1 MAKELRFGDDAR
13 LQMLAGVNALADAVQ
28 VTMGPRGRNVVL
40 EKSFQLALKTIKL
53 TTDLSKINRVLA
65 DQLLRSGTSVGANLS
80 EAQAAI
86 TKREFIAKVAIAAK
100 EVRETKYWLL
110 LITQSDLIKR
120 DLEMEEL
127 VDEIIRLTTKIIK
140 SSQQNN

>member
-1 MAKELRFGDDAR
+1 MYEQKK
-13 LQMLAGVNALADAVQ
+13 
-28 VTMGPRGRNVVL
+28 NVVL

-120 DLEMEEL
+120 DLELEEL
-127 VDEIIRLTTKIIK
+127 VDEIIRLTTKIVK
-140 SSQQNN
+140 SSQQNNQFQQELIIKN

>member
-1 MAKELRFGDDAR
+1 MYEQKK
-13 LQMLAGVNALADAVQ
+13 
-28 VTMGPRGRNVVL
+28 NVVL

-140 SSQQNN
+140 SSQQNNQFQQELNIKH

>member
-1 MAKELRFGDDAR
+1 MYEEKK
-13 LQMLAGVNALADAVQ
+13 
-28 VTMGPRGRNVVL
+28 NVVL

-110 LITQSDLIKR
+110 LVTQSDLIKR
-120 DLEMEEL
+120 DLELEEL
-127 VDEIIRLTTKIIK
+127 VDEIIRLTTKIVK

>member
-1 MAKELRFGDDAR
+1 M
-13 LQMLAGVNALADAVQ
+13 
-28 VTMGPRGRNVVL
+28 
-40 EKSFQLALKTIKL
+40 
-53 TTDLSKINRVLA
+53 
-65 DQLLRSGTSVGANLS
+65 S

-110 LITQSDLIKR
+110 LVTQSDLIKR
-120 DLEMEEL
+120 DFELEEL
-127 VDEIIRLTTKIIK
+127 VDEIIRLTTKIVK

>member
-1 MAKELRFGDDAR
+1 MYEQKK
-13 LQMLAGVNALADAVQ
+13 
-28 VTMGPRGRNVVL
+28 NVVL

-110 LITQSDLIKR
+110 LVTQSDLIKR
-120 DLEMEEL
+120 DFELEEL

-140 SSQQNN
+140 SSQQNNQFQQELNIKH